1 VATSAAIIPAN
12 TAWRQGGHVA
22 SRARS
27 CSAAPFAIKA
37 RRACSSKV
45 AIIDSSLS
53 NMERDIFDFPSWQV
67 KTFHIGK

>member
-27 CSAAPFAIKA
+27 SAAPFAIKA
-37 RRACSSKV
+37 RRACASKV
-45 AIIDSSLS
+45 VIIDSSLS
-53 NMERDIFDFPSWQV
+53 NMERDISDFPSWQV